1 MLSMQEVNVLGQIFD
16 TTWGRSST
24 ARTGSPIHSIKC
36 YLVNDAQICIDYT
49 TVVTFASE
57 SSLRDQKAA
66 FENESVQ
73 VTRNVVKNT
82 KKQFKDGSGR
92 ALKLK
97 ELSTDDSI
105 EIINVSPYSPRKTAY
120 YRRKTILEV
129 S

>member
-24 ARTGSPIHSIKC
+24 ARTGSPTHSVKC
-36 YLVNDAQICIDYT
+36 YLVNDKQICVDYT

-57 SSLRDQKAA
+57 GSLREQKAA

-82 KKQFKDGSGR
+82 KKK
-92 ALKLK
+92 
-97 ELSTDDSI
+97 
-105 EIINVSPYSPRKTAY
+105 
-120 YRRKTILEV
+120 
-129 S
+129 